1 MYQPEAYAIALSFM
15 IVSMLCWGSW
25 ANTMKLAPG
34 YAFQLF
40 YWDYVLGIIF
50 GSLVWGLTLGS
61 WGGGGQSFVPNISA
75 ADARHILFAIAG
87 GAVFNVANLLLVA
100 AIDLA
105 CLAVAFP
112 IGIGLALVVGVILNY
127 AIAPKGQ
134 PALLFGGVLL
144 VVIAIVIDA
153 IAYRRRESERRS
165 LSVRGIGI
173 SVGCGVL
180 MGVFYPLVTKAITG
194 EHSLGP
200 YSVALLFAL
209 GVLLC
214 AIPLNYLLMRKPV
227 TESAPVNMSQYFRAK
242 PSWHIWG
249 MLGGFIWCT
258 GTVFNI
264 VASHAQIVGPAVSY
278 AIGQGATMVSAL
290 WGVFIWK
297 EFAQAPAASRKLIP
311 AMFFFFV
318 LGLGSI
324 AIAPMLSR

>member
-1 MYQPEAYAIALSFM
+1 MYQPEAYGIALSFM
-15 IVSMLCWGSW
+15 IISMLCWGSW

-40 YWDYVLGIIF
+40 YWDYVVGILL
-50 GSLVWGLTLGS
+50 GSLGWGFTLGS
-61 WGGGGQSFVPNISA
+61 WGGGALSLVPNIRA
-75 ADARHILFAIAG
+75 ADERHILFAIAG
-87 GAVFNVANLLLVA
+87 GAVFNIANLLLVA

-105 CLAVAFP
+105 GLAVAFP

-165 LSVRGIGI
+165 VGVRGIGI
-173 SVGCGVL
+173 SVACGVL
-180 MGVFYPLVTKAITG
+180 MGLFYPLVTKAVTG
-194 EHSLGP
+194 QHSLGP
-200 YSVALLFAL
+200 YSVALFFAL

-214 AIPLNYLLMRKPV
+214 AIPVNYLFMKKPL

-242 PSWHIWG
+242 PAWHIWG
-249 MLGGFIWCT
+249 VLGGFIWCT
-258 GTVFNI
+258 GTVFNF

-297 EFAQAPAASRKLIP
+297 EFAEAPPASRKLIP

-324 AIAPMLSR
+324 AIAPMMGK

>member
-15 IVSMLCWGSW
+15 VVSMLCWGSW

-40 YWDYVLGIIF
+40 YWDYVAGILL
-50 GSLVWGLTLGS
+50 GSLVWGFTLGS
-61 WGGGGQSFVPNISA
+61 WGGGALSFVPNINA
-75 ADARHILFAIAG
+75 ADERHILFAMAG

-105 CLAVAFP
+105 GLAVAFP

-127 AIAPKGQ
+127 ALAPKGN
-134 PALLFGGVLL
+134 PLLLFGGVLL

-153 IAYRRRESERRS
+153 LAYRRREGDKHSV
-165 LSVRGIGI
+165 SVRGIVI
-173 SVGCGVL
+173 SVACGIL
-180 MGVFYPLVTKAITG
+180 MGVFYPLVTKAVTG
-194 EHSLGP
+194 ERSLGP
-200 YSVALLFAL
+200 YSVALFFAL

-214 AIPLNYLLMRKPV
+214 AIPVNYLLMRKPL
-227 TESAPVNMSQYFRAK
+227 THSAPVRMSQYFQAK
-242 PSWHIWG
+242 PAWHIWG
-249 MLGGFIWCT
+249 VLGGLIWCT
-258 GTVFNI
+258 GTIFNF

-297 EFAQAPAASRKLIP
+297 EFAEAPPASRRLIP
-311 AMFFFFV
+311 AMFIFFV

-324 AIAPMLSR
+324 AIAPMLGK

>member
-40 YWDYVLGIIF
+40 YWDYVIGILF
-50 GSLVWGLTLGS
+50 GSLVWGFTLGS
-61 WGGGGQSFVPNISA
+61 WGGGNLSFVPNITA
-75 ADARHILFAIAG
+75 EDARHILFAIAG

-105 CLAVAFP
+105 GLAVAFP

-165 LSVRGIGI
+165 VSVRGIGI
-173 SVGCGVL
+173 SVACGVL
-180 MGVFYPLVTKAITG
+180 MGLFYPLVTKAVTG
-194 EHSLGP
+194 ERSLGP
-200 YSVALLFAL
+200 YSVALFFAL

-214 AIPLNYLLMRKPV
+214 AIPVNYLFMRKPL

-242 PSWHIWG
+242 PAWHIWG
-249 MLGGFIWCT
+249 VLGGFIWCT
-258 GTVFNI
+258 GTVFNF

-297 EFAQAPAASRKLIP
+297 EFAQAPAASRNLIP

-324 AIAPMLSR
+324 AIAPMITR

>member
-40 YWDYVLGIIF
+40 YWDYVIGILLG
-50 GSLVWGLTLGS
+50 SVVWGFTLGS
-61 WGGGGQSFVPNISA
+61 WGGGKLSFVPNITA

-105 CLAVAFP
+105 GLAVAFP

-153 IAYRRRESERRS
+153 IAYQRRESERRS
-165 LSVRGIGI
+165 VSVRGIGI

-180 MGVFYPLVTKAITG
+180 MGLFYPLVTKAVTG
-194 EHSLGP
+194 ENSLGP
-200 YSVALLFAL
+200 YSVALFFAL

-214 AIPLNYLLMRKPV
+214 AIPVNYLLMREPL
-227 TESAPVNMSQYFRAK
+227 TESAPVNMSKYFRAK
-242 PSWHIWG
+242 SSWHIWG
-249 MLGGFIWCT
+249 VLGGFIWCT
-258 GTVFNI
+258 GTVFNF

-324 AIAPMLSR
+324 AIAPMLGK

>member
-25 ANTMKLAPG
+25 ANTMKLTPG

-50 GSLVWGLTLGS
+50 GSLVWGFTLGS
-61 WGGGGQSFVPNISA
+61 WGGGAMSFVPNITA
-75 ADARHILFAIAG
+75 ADARHILFAIAA

-105 CLAVAFP
+105 GLAVAFP

-144 VVIAIVIDA
+144 VVIAILIDA
-153 IAYRRRESERRS
+153 VAYRRRESERRS
-165 LSVRGIGI
+165 VSVRGIGI
-173 SVGCGVL
+173 SVACGVL
-180 MGVFYPLVTKAITG
+180 MGLFYPLVTKAVTG
-194 EHSLGP
+194 DHGLGP
-200 YSVALLFAL
+200 YSVAMFFAL

-214 AIPLNYLLMRKPV
+214 AIPVNYLLMRKPL

-242 PSWHIWG
+242 PAWHIWG
-249 MLGGFIWCT
+249 ALGGFIWCT
-258 GTVFNI
+258 GTVFNF

-297 EFAQAPAASRKLIP
+297 EFAQAPVASRKLIP

-324 AIAPMLSR
+324 AIAPMMSR

>member
-15 IVSMLCWGSW
+15 IISMLCWGSW

-40 YWDYVLGIIF
+40 YWDYVIGILLG
-50 GSLVWGLTLGS
+50 SVVWGFTLGS
-61 WGGGGQSFVPNISA
+61 WGGGELSFVTNMTA
-75 ADARHILFAIAG
+75 ADARHILFAMAG

-105 CLAVAFP
+105 GLAVAFP

-144 VVIAIVIDA
+144 VAIAIVIDA
-153 IAYRRRESERRS
+153 IAYRRRESKRRS
-165 LSVRGIGI
+165 VSVRGIGI

-180 MGVFYPLVTKAITG
+180 MGLFYPLVTKAVTG
-194 EHSLGP
+194 ENSLGP
-200 YSVALLFAL
+200 YSVALFFAL

-214 AIPLNYLLMRKPV
+214 AIPVNYLLMRKPL
-227 TESAPVNMSQYFRAK
+227 TASEPVNMSQYFRAK
-242 PSWHIWG
+242 SSWHIWG
-249 MLGGFIWCT
+249 LLGGFIWCT
-258 GTVFNI
+258 GTIFNF

-297 EFAQAPAASRKLIP
+297 EFAQAPPASRKLLP

-324 AIAPMLSR
+324 AIAPMLGK

>member
-1 MYQPEAYAIALSFM
+1 MYQPEAYGIALAFM

-25 ANTMKLAPG
+25 ATTMKLAPG

-40 YWDYVLGIIF
+40 YWDYVVGILL
-50 GSLVWGLTLGS
+50 GSLVWGFTLGS
-61 WGGGGQSFVPNISA
+61 WGGGTQSFVPNIAA
-75 ADARHILFAIAG
+75 ADERHILFAVAG

-105 CLAVAFP
+105 GLAVAFP

-127 AIAPKGQ
+127 AIAPQGN
-134 PALLFGGVLL
+134 PLLLFGGVVL
-144 VVIAIVIDA
+144 VVIAIIIDA
-153 IAYRRRESERRS
+153 IAYRRRESESRS
-165 LSVRGIGI
+165 VSVRGIVI
-173 SVGCGVL
+173 SVACGVL
-180 MGVFYPLVTKAITG
+180 MGVFYPLVTKAVTG

-200 YSVALLFAL
+200 YSVAFFFAL

-214 AIPLNYLLMRKPV
+214 AIPVNYLFMRKPL
-227 TESAPVNMSQYFRAK
+227 TESAPVNMSQYFAAK
-242 PSWHIWG
+242 PAWHVWG
-249 MLGGFIWCT
+249 ALGGFIWCT
-258 GTVFNI
+258 GTIFNF

-278 AIGQGATMVSAL
+278 AIGQGATMISAL

-311 AMFFFFV
+311 AMFLFFV

-324 AIAPMLSR
+324 AIAPMIGK